1 MSGQKD
7 QVLEAAAKIVAD
19 FGAHKKESYFSN
31 FSEAA
36 TFIFHTHN
44 SRLGS
49 RAEYQKLWD
58 SWETDDGFRV
68 HGCKS
73 TNQLVQS
80 IGADFAIFTHDVES
94 SVELGGETSTVFE
107 RETIVFEKQDGSWI
121 VVHEHLSPSSGS

>member
-1 MSGQKD
+1 MSSEQT
-7 QVLEAAAKIVAD
+7 QVIEAANKIVAD
-19 FGAHKKESYFSN
+19 FGSHNREAYFSN
-31 FSEAA
+31 FSEDA
-36 TFIFHTHN
+36 TFIFHTHS

-49 RAEYQKLWD
+49 RAEYEKLWN

-94 SVELGGETSTVFE
+94 SVEFLGETSTVFE
-107 RETIVFEKQDGSWI
+107 KETIVFERRFSSW
-121 VVHEHLSPSSGS
+121 VAVHEHLSSATGS